1 MEKGLKKFADN
12 MVVDIIC
19 RLFVGGM
26 FFLSGIGKLM
36 DLNSAVKSVYNFQLL
51 PWDWAITLIGTILPF
66 IELIG
71 AICILVGAFTRISC
85 TLIGAMSAVFFFGK
99 MNTMF
104 IQGRSIDCGCF
115 GALMN
120 TMASMTVWLD
130 MPVVICC
137 LILIFSVNRYNPGIG
152 MIKGVKP
159 LAQKLKFIW

>member
-1 MEKGLKKFADN
+1 MEKALKKIADN

-19 RLFVGGM
+19 RIFVGGM
-26 FFLSGIGKLM
+26 FLLSGIGKLM
-36 DLNSAVKSVYNFQLL
+36 DINAAVKSVYNFQLL
-51 PWDWAITLIGTILPF
+51 PWDWAISLIGTILPF

-71 AICILVGAFTRISC
+71 AICILVGAFTRISA

-99 MNTMF
+99 MNSMF

-137 LILIFSVNRYNPGIG
+137 IILIFSVNRYNPGVG
-152 MIKGVKP
+152 MLKGVKP
-159 LAQKLKFIW
+159 LAEKLKLIW

>member
-12 MVVDIIC
+12 IVVDIIC
-19 RLFVGGM
+19 RIFVGGM
-26 FFLSGIGKLM
+26 FFMSGIGKLM
-36 DLNSAVKSVYNFQLL
+36 DLPAAVKSVYNFQLL
-51 PWDWAITLIGTILPF
+51 PFDWFITLVGYVLPF
-66 IELIG
+66 FELIC
-71 AICILVGAFTRISC
+71 AICILFGVFTRFGC
-85 TLIGAMSAVFFFGK
+85 YVIGAASMVFFFGK

-137 LILIFSVNRYNPGIG
+137 LILIFSVNRDNPGIG
-152 MIKGVKP
+152 RIKGVQSFKSKVK
-159 LAQKLKFIW
+159 AIW